1 VKRLVI
7 SGLTGGGYGVPGRV
21 TDSGL
26 FAPHAYADRREQ
38 AAEDA
43 LRHLRQWPDVE
54 IVEVRLGD
62 ELVCRRRRNEKSLRP
77 VNARLAALA
86 PDRRVGDRV
95 EVRWHLN
102 GTNRGGQNRAM
113 WKDAVIAKVFHDRSV
128 LIADGGRFAWAKSGY
143 PTVYAREDV
152 RAPSKRQT
160 TGKSRGRGAPGGWV

>member
-1 VKRLVI
+1 MKRLVI

-95 EVRWHLN
+95 EVR
-102 GTNRGGQNRAM
+102 
-113 WKDAVIAKVFHDRSV
+113 
-128 LIADGGRFAWAKSGY
+128 
-143 PTVYAREDV
+143 
-152 RAPSKRQT
+152 
-160 TGKSRGRGAPGGWV
+160 